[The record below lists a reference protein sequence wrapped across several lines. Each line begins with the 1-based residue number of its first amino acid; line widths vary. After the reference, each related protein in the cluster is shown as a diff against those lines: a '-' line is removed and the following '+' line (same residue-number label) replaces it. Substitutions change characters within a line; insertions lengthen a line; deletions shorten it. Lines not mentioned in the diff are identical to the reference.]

1 MFKGIQKALI
11 FTAFTIVMLH
21 STVPHMHHSPD
32 QISACQNSDEQ
43 QSSLLDFL
51 ESIFHIDFGEKHLED
66 FRDGSNIDAL
76 FIACEAKLELPH
88 ILVIE
93 PKKTFAQT
101 STPAQASTY
110 GSHSLRAPP
119 YYS

>member
-21 STVPHMHHSPD
+21 SAVPHMHHSPD
-32 QISACQNSDEQ
+32 QISTCQNSDEQ

-51 ESIFHIDFGEKHLED
+51 ESIFHLDFGEKHLED
-66 FRDGSNIDAL
+66 FRDGSNIDAQ

-93 PKKTFAQT
+93 PKKRH
-101 STPAQASTY
+101 TPAIIQLQTTAY